1 MELRRHQHEAVRF
14 LCANKFALLCDEQ
27 RVGKTAPAI
36 VAAKRLDVK
45 STLIVAPVS
54 TLGNWHRE
62 CARWGMP
69 GNVVIVP
76 WSRIATGKTAAALLT
91 HHFDLIIFDEFH
103 YGKNPT
109 AKRTQAAF
117 GISYGANLNTTKA
130 LCSRANR
137 VWCLSGTPIPH
148 DPGDLY
154 PVLRAIMPE
163 TLHGVLSHEQFLE
176 RYVVRVPKK
185 VGPYRKI
192 WVAVGGR
199 NEAELH
205 ERIKDKFLRRRQR
218 DVGIAPPIVD
228 LLMLDPIF
236 RISSIPMRRSTRRLC
251 VRQLRMEHRGTG
263 NAPWRAASHDRQ
275 HQGKCVIEAALDYFE
290 SSPEGEKLVIAYW
303 HKSVGDR
310 LEAGLL
316 RFHPMLV
323 DGATPP
329 EYRTDYIDMF
339 QRNPKCRIFLGQ
351 IEAAGEGIDLS
362 AADELWF
369 AESTFSPR
377 NMSQM
382 SMRIANVNKKRQNL
396 VRIATL
402 DGSIDVTIQ
411 ETLARLMVSIAKTL
425 GEAA

>member
-45 STLIVAPVS
+45 QTLIVAPVS

-62 CARWGMP
+62 CVRWGMP

-76 WSRIATGKTAAALLT
+76 WSRIATGKTAAMLLT

-117 GISYGANLNTTKA
+117 GVSYGANLNTTKA
-130 LCSRANR
+130 LCSRADR

-199 NEAELH
+199 NEQELH

-228 LLMLDPIF
+228 LLMLDPG
-236 RISSIPMRRSTRRLC
+236 RVNPYASIDEDA
-251 VRQLRMEHRGTG
+251 VRQAAMDGDTRALDMHLGVLRHITG
-263 NAPWRAASHDRQ
+263 DIKAERI
-275 HQGKCVIEAALDYFE
+275 IEAALDYFE

-303 HKSVGDR
+303 HRSVGDR
-310 LEAGLL
+310 LEEGLR
-316 RFHPMLV
+316 RFHPMRV
-323 DGATPP
+323 DGSTLAQV
-329 EYRTDYIDMF
+329 RTDRIDTF
-339 QRNPKCRIFLGQ
+339 QRDPKCRIFLGQ

>member
-1 MELRRHQHEAVRF
+1 MELRPHQRDAVDF
-14 LCANKFALLCDEQ
+14 LMARKFALLCDEQ

-36 VAAKRLDVK
+36 VAARRLGITK
-45 STLIVAPVS
+45 TLIIAPVS

-62 CARWGMP
+62 CTRWGML
-69 GNVVIVP
+69 GDIVIVP

-91 HHFDLIIFDEFH
+91 HHFDLVIFDEFH

-130 LCSRANR
+130 LCARADR

-199 NEAELH
+199 NEQELH

-218 DVGIAPPIVD
+218 DVGITPPIVD
-228 LLMLDPIF
+228 LLMLDPG
-236 RISSIPMRRSTRRLC
+236 RVNPYASINEDA
-251 VRQLRMEHRGTG
+251 V
-263 NAPWRAASHDRQ
+263 RAAAAAGDTSALDMHLGVLRHVTGDIKAER
-275 HQGKCVIEAALDYFE
+275 VIEAALDYFE

-303 HKSVGDR
+303 HRSVGDR
-310 LEAGLL
+310 LEEGLR
-316 RFHPMLV
+316 RFHPVRL
-323 DGATPP
+323 DGSTPADI
-329 EYRTDYIDMF
+329 RTGRIDRF
-339 QRNPKCRIFLGQ
+339 NSAGSDCRVFLGQ